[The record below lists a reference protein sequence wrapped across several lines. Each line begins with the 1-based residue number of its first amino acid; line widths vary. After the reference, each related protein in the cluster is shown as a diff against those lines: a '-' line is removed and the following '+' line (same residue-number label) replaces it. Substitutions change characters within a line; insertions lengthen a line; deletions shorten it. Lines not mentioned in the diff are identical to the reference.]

1 MQVCIWGR
9 WKKRKVRHKIHYSGS
24 LLCRGDWMWLGRNTV
39 YVYISGDITLL
50 KLDGVHVVVHFYYFS
65 LNYQFFII
73 YSIFHSKNLIAL
85 NPRSKHPLISWLQ
98 SPSTMILGPKEIKSP
113 TVSIVP
119 QLFAVKWW
127 DWMPWSSF
135 SECWVLSQLFHSP
148 LSPSSTGSLVPLRF
162 LPQGWCHPHTPRG
175 SWQPNGRQRGLSR
188 PFRMEEALPGFCEE
202 IHYVSL
208 LH

>member
-1 MQVCIWGR
+1 MAQLSHPYMTTG
-9 WKKRKVRHKIHYSGS
+9 K
-24 LLCRGDWMWLGRNTV
+24 T
-39 YVYISGDITLL
+39 
-50 KLDGVHVVVHFYYFS
+50 
-65 LNYQFFII
+65 
-73 YSIFHSKNLIAL
+73 IAL
-85 NPRSKHPLISWLQ
+85 TIQTFVSKVMSLIFNTLFRFVIVFLPRSKHLLISWLQ

-148 LSPSSTGSLVPLRF
+148 LSPSSKGSLVPLRF